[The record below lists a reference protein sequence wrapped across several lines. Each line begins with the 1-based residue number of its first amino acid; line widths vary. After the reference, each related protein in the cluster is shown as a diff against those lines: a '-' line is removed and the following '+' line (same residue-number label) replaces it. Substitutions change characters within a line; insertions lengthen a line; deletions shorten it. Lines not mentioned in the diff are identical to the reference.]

1 MYPLGIQV
9 KLYHQPMVPS
19 KMFLGN
25 FVTNLISSEHLLQI
39 PKQMENLTVLLKI
52 GAIFFWNS
60 FIKMLVTFLLWC
72 HSVVLSTAEHISV
85 VWFHFPRGNL
95 AVTKQ
100 VSFIV
105 LTQPGSEP
113 VWRQVWEKMLEK
125 EKRRVGGA
133 S

>member
-52 GAIFFWNS
+52 GAIFF
-60 FIKMLVTFLLWC
+60 
-72 HSVVLSTAEHISV
+72 
-85 VWFHFPRGNL
+85 
-95 AVTKQ
+95 
-100 VSFIV
+100 
-105 LTQPGSEP
+105 
-113 VWRQVWEKMLEK
+113 
-125 EKRRVGGA
+125 
-133 S
+133 

>member
-25 FVTNLISSEHLLQI
+25 FVTNLISSEHLFQI

-60 FIKMLVTFLLWC
+60 FIKMLVTFLRDATLLC
-72 HSVVLSTAEHISV
+72 LVQQST
-85 VWFHFPRGNL
+85 L
-95 AVTKQ
+95 
-100 VSFIV
+100 
-105 LTQPGSEP
+105 
-113 VWRQVWEKMLEK
+113 VWRGFIFHV
-125 EKRRVGGA
+125 A
-133 S
+133 I